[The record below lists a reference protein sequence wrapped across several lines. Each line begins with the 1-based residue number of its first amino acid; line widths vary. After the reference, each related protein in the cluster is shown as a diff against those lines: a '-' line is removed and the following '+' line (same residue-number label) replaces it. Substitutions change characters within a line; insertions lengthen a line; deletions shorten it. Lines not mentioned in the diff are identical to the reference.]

1 MPCMS
6 KDRPTHDEIMAATA
20 RALGAAQNSAACRKR
35 LRRRNPPTRDAQL
48 RTMRSRCAD
57 AAPQLRSWIGMS
69 AWGGISTDDD
79 LAMKKAMEALRYE
92 RRQIDKMLA

>member
-1 MPCMS
+1 MAQKSP
-6 KDRPTHDEIMAATA
+6 DHAEIEAAVA
-20 RALGAAQNSAACRKR
+20 AAQTLADNSAAVRR
-35 LRRRNPPTRDAQL
+35 RWRRRNAPTRQPALEGARQ
-48 RTMRSRCAD
+48 RCAD

-79 LAMKKAMEALRYE
+79 LAMKRVMEALRYE